1 MAGDLKAKLQAAIK
15 GEVVDDAETLAEMS
29 RDTSLFEVTPQ
40 LVVYPEDVNDVSELV
55 KKIAALRQV
64 QQAHCKQAQ
73 GGASSDLTITARAAG
88 TDMSGGP
95 LTTRIVVN
103 FMKHMNRIG

>member
-1 MAGDLKAKLQAAIK
+1 MAGDLKAKLQSAIK

-29 RDTSLFEVTPQ
+29 RDTSLFEVMPQ

-55 KKIAALRQV
+55 KG
-64 QQAHCKQAQ
+64 
-73 GGASSDLTITARAAG
+73 GGAERERGAEVSVTARAAG

-95 LTTRIVVN
+95 LTTGIVVN
-103 FMKHMNRIG
+103 FMKHMNHMGET